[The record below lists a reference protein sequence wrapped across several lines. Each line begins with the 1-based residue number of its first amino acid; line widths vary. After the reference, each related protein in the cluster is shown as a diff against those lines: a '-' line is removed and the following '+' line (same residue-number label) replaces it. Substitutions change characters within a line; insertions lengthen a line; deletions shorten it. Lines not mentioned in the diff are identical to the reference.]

1 MQHRITEHCD
11 GHACKLEYSMGS
23 TGNPV
28 AQPYTNI
35 KTAEKNT
42 VLRVQGCFP
51 TQNRFYHNA
60 SECACKIKFNFL
72 KLHCATLLVYSQ
84 LKTLSSFKNTHAH

>member
-35 KTAEKNT
+35 KTAEKKYSSQSSRVFSYT
-42 VLRVQGCFP
+42 KPVLPQR
-51 TQNRFYHNA
+51 
-60 SECACKIKFNFL
+60 E
-72 KLHCATLLVYSQ
+72 
-84 LKTLSSFKNTHAH
+84 